1 MRVFIFVCVMQPKT
15 SGQIIMSNGQH
26 AKNPQISCEI
36 KIREHVNDIF
46 SDKLYSIKQGNRK
59 MSLVLC
65 FKAS

>member
-1 MRVFIFVCVMQPKT
+1 
-15 SGQIIMSNGQH
+15 MSNGQH

-36 KIREHVNDIF
+36 KLREHVNDIF